1 MPEYLQDANVTWQ
14 VYQDQDNFG
23 DDALTSFVQYQNAP
37 PDSPL
42 TIHGNS
48 FPGLDKFY
56 SDAAAGTLPQVSWI
70 IGPAELSEHPPFTP
84 HDGAWLQ
91 KQVVD
96 AVVNGS
102 SYHNTVTFI
111 SYDETGGWG
120 DHVTPFHSPQGTP
133 GEWLNDPYG
142 IFGETYTG
150 PGFRLPFYIISPWT
164 RGGHVF
170 AEHADHNSQILFVE
184 TWLEALGYTGV
195 QTTQMPS
202 WRRRH
207 MSNLLSAFDF
217 DHPDY
222 SIPALA
228 DTPAPSKDP
237 SGNYNGASLC
247 QAQYGDPKPAVP
259 YGPENAN
266 LDPSTL
272 SEEGFKQVRGYL
284 TEGRYLAIEMNG
296 YALTNA
302 GRNATDVSASKA
314 TPGHESPN
322 QRWVVHAIGGSATDG
337 GGGTGTFAIT
347 SALDGRYLAAHTAFS
362 KARAHAE
369 TYSIAD
375 LGNGA
380 GYTLGKENGKF
391 LTVDADGAVVVTS
404 KAAAFQVFSV
414 TYRV

>member
-1 MPEYLQDANVTWQ
+1 MPEYFQDANVTWQ

-56 SDAAAGTLPQVSWI
+56 SDAAAGTLPEVSWI

-84 HDGAWLQ
+84 RDGAWLQ
-91 KQVVD
+91 KQIVD

-102 SYHNTVTFI
+102 SYNNTVVII

-120 DHVTPFHSPQGTP
+120 DHVTPFHSPEGTP

-170 AEHADHNSQILFVE
+170 TEHADHNSQILFVE
-184 TWLEALGYTGV
+184 QWLEAIGYHGV
-195 QTTQMPS
+195 QTDQMPS
-202 WRRRH
+202 WRRGH
-207 MSNLLSAFDF
+207 ISNLLNAFDF
-217 DHPDY
+217 EHPDY

-228 DTPAPSKDP
+228 DAPAPSKDS

-247 QAQYGDPKPAVP
+247 QARYGDPKPVVP
-259 YGPENAN
+259 YGPANAN
-266 LDPSTL
+266 LNPSTL
-272 SEEGFKQVRGYL
+272 SEEGFKMVRGYL
-284 TEGRYLAIEMNG
+284 TEGRYLVFEMNG

-302 GRNATDVSASKA
+302 GKNATNVSGTKA
-314 TPGHESPN
+314 TAAHEGVN
-322 QRWVVHAIGGSATDG
+322 QRWVAHAISGTATDG
-337 GGGTGTFAIT
+337 GEGSGTFVIT
-347 SALDGRYLAAHTAFS
+347 SVVDGKFMGSHTSFS
-362 KARAHAE
+362 KSRSGAE
-369 TYSIAD
+369 TYAITD

-380 GYTLGKENGKF
+380 GYTLVKENGKY
-391 LTVDADGAVVVTS
+391 LTIDSEDKIDITG
-404 KAAAFQVFSV
+404 KQAAFQIYSV
-414 TYRV
+414 IYHI